1 VSVGPVV
8 AARSGVPDGG
18 PAVGPLDNRFHVVAV
33 ACLRV
38 MQLRNGAR
46 PRLDPGGHK
55 PCIAA
60 VAEVVAGTVPY
71 YLS

>member
-1 VSVGPVV
+1 VSAVTVV
-8 AARSGVPDGG
+8 PAYAGVSGAES
-18 PAVGPLDNRFHVVAV
+18 AVGPLDNRFHVVSV

-38 MQLRNGAR
+38 IQIRNGAR

-55 PCIAA
+55 PCVAA
-60 VAEVVAGTVPY
+60 VAEVIAGTVPY

>member
-1 VSVGPVV
+1 MSASTLV
-8 AARSGVPDGG
+8 ALPASD
-18 PAVGPLDNRFHVVAV
+18 PAVGPLDNRFHVVSV

-38 MQLRNGAR
+38 MQIRNGAR
-46 PRLDPGGHK
+46 LRLDPGGHK
-55 PCIAA
+55 PCVVA

>member
-1 VSVGPVV
+1 
-8 AARSGVPDGG
+8 
-18 PAVGPLDNRFHVVAV
+18 VAV